1 MIMEIFYY
9 LFFGVLTDMLLQYIN
24 TDSSQ
29 ENSQP
34 PAVPTT
40 SERLIVI
47 ILWPMVVGVFIFG
60 FFKELFK

>member
-1 MIMEIFYY
+1 MEIFYY